1 MKLGFVIFLLAAA
14 AVAMTAMA
22 GAQNLP
28 VQPRADVI
36 FLNANIYT
44 GVVDTSSFHAIERAE
59 AMAVRDGR
67 VEAVGRGDQIIK
79 LKGPSDRS
87 DRSGRAFRHARLQ
100 RRTYA
105 SGQRRFSA
113 ADG

>member
-1 MKLGFVIFLLAAA
+1 MKLRIHVFLLAVAA
-14 AVAMTAMA
+14 GHMTAMA

-28 VQPRADVI
+28 VQPKADII

-67 VEAVGRGDQIIK
+67 VEAVGRG
-79 LKGPSDRS
+79 
-87 DRSGRAFRHARLQ
+87 
-100 RRTYA
+100 
-105 SGQRRFSA
+105 
-113 ADG
+113 